1 MEYYNYYYLVIIGFI
16 ITLVADIIIKFTYSK
31 YKSEKNSKGISGFE
45 AARKILDKN
54 GLKDV
59 LIVEIKGNLTDHYD
73 PTRKVLRLSS
83 DIFNGETIAAVAV
96 AAHESGH
103 AIQDK
108 VGYTPMKIRSAIVPL
123 TNFCTKIGYIA
134 VIIGILSGSYE
145 LAIVGIIL
153 LLAIIAFHLI
163 TLPVEFN
170 ASYRAIKE
178 LEHENILNGEEL
190 NGGKKMLIAAAFT
203 YVASLISTILQI
215 LRLFLIAQDR
225 D

>member
-31 YKSEKNSKGISGFE
+31 YKSKKNSKGISGFE

-170 ASYRAIKE
+170 ASNRAIKE
-178 LEHENILNGEEL
+178 LEHENILNDEEL